1 VCFCLQGSD
10 RNLLHYLSVGGGE
23 GFSFI
28 LRPKPKAPFFLSFI
42 FFLLSNFFGI
52 ARKIESDE
60 FVRTVVH

>member
-1 VCFCLQGSD
+1 
-10 RNLLHYLSVGGGE
+10 
-23 GFSFI
+23 

>member
-1 VCFCLQGSD
+1 MQEEIHWL
-10 RNLLHYLSVGGGE
+10 
-23 GFSFI
+23 
-28 LRPKPKAPFFLSFI
+28 FFLSFI